1 MRDQAV
7 DRNSKQYRTH
17 ATGWTTRR
25 YASVGGFE
33 DQGCQEHQSRCLYL
47 VYHPRCVRAVVGTVS
62 APTNLQ
68 EES

>member
-7 DRNSKQYRTH
+7 DRIEQYRTH

-25 YASVGGFE
+25 YENVGGCAV
-33 DQGCQEHQSRCLYL
+33 QGCEEHQSRGLQ
-47 VYHPRCVRAVVGTVS
+47 HPRCVRAVVGTVS
-62 APTNLQ
+62 ARGNLE